1 MNITFEQSYASRYC
15 NEYDILDN
23 GKLIGYYIEHFHH
36 PLTEEKLDNT
46 VYEIYYDYDVENDDW
61 SINSL
66 DETSEH
72 EMTDEEVMKIL
83 ETLDK
88 RYFQ

>member
-1 MNITFEQSYASRYC
+1 MKNITFEQSYASRYC

-46 VYEIYYDYDVENDDW
+46 VYEIYYDYDAENDDY
-61 SINSL
+61 
-66 DETSEH
+66 TSSAIAD
-72 EMTDEEVMKIL
+72 TLEEALKMANI
-83 ETLDK
+83 
-88 RYFQ
+88 Y

>member
-1 MNITFEQSYASRYC
+1 MKNITFEQSYASRYC

-46 VYEIYYDYDVENDDW
+46 VYEIYYDYDVENDDY
-61 SINSL
+61 
-66 DETSEH
+66 TSSAIAD
-72 EMTDEEVMKIL
+72 TLEEALKMADI
-83 ETLDK
+83 
-88 RYFQ
+88 Y

>member
-1 MNITFEQSYASRYC
+1 MKNITFEQSYASRYC

-46 VYEIYYDYDVENDDW
+46 VYEIYYDYDAENDDY
-61 SINSL
+61 
-66 DETSEH
+66 TSSAIAD
-72 EMTDEEVMKIL
+72 TLEEALKMADI
-83 ETLDK
+83 
-88 RYFQ
+88 Y